1 MKVNM
6 ELDGEPISIEQSSP
20 SDNSTGLNQREDF
33 PYFNNSFNNADGI
46 NHADSEGRIRMVAAS
61 AAQNTP
67 NYFDQDNFY
76 PADGQ
81 QGGFFRNIGQSIS
94 TNVKDV
100 FSPESSKERQ
110 SSRVSNRA
118 DRKDVR
124 RGKKESKTD
133 ERKSRADLN
142 RAVGQDKASDIELAK
157 ALGGSDKQPMS
168 TTTKVLIGVGVL
180 AVVGAIAYFVIKKK
194 K

>member
-20 SDNSTGLNQREDF
+20 ADRTTGLNTREDF
-33 PYFNNSFNNADGI
+33 PYFNNSFNNADGMI
-46 NHADSEGRIRMVAAS
+46 NHADAEGRIRMVAAS

-76 PADGQ
+76 PADGVVQ
-81 QGGFFRNIGQSIS
+81 NLKQSIS
-94 TNVKDV
+94 SAL
-100 FSPESSKERQ
+100 SPEEARKRREARKARRDTRTSSKAE
-110 SSRVSNRA
+110 
-118 DRKDVR
+118 
-124 RGKKESKTD
+124 

-142 RAVGQDKASDIELAK
+142 RAIGQDKQSDVELAK
-157 ALGGSDKQPMS
+157 ALGASDSQPMS

>member
-33 PYFNNSFNNADGI
+33 PYFNNSFNNADGMI
-46 NHADSEGRIRMVAAS
+46 NHADADGRIRMVAAS

-76 PADGQ
+76 PAEGPKK
-81 QGGFFRNIGQSIS
+81 GFFRNIGQAYGNAAKGAAGFLS
-94 TNVKDV
+94 
-100 FSPESSKERQ
+100 EEQSKERRDARNKRRDI
-110 SSRVSNRA
+110 RVGA
-118 DRKDVR
+118 KA
-124 RGKKESKTD
+124 EET
-133 ERKSRADLN
+133 KSRADLN
-142 RAVGQDKASDIELAK
+142 RELGKDKASDLELAK
-157 ALGGSDKQPMS
+157 ALGASDKQPMS

>member
-6 ELDGEPISIEQSSP
+6 ELDGEAISIEQSSP
-20 SDNSTGLNQREDF
+20 SDRSTGLNQREDF
-33 PYFNNSFNNADGI
+33 PYFNNSFNNADGMI

-76 PADGQ
+76 PADGVRAV
-81 QGGFFRNIGQSIS
+81 GRNIKGFLSEDEA
-94 TNVKDV
+94 KKRR
-100 FSPESSKERQ
+100 EER
-110 SSRVSNRA
+110 RKNRGL
-118 DRKDVR
+118 RT
-124 RGKKESKTD
+124 ESKAD

-142 RAVGQDKASDIELAK
+142 REVGKDKQSDVELAK
-157 ALGGSDKQPMS
+157 ALQGGDAKTPMS
-168 TTTKVLIGVGVL
+168 TTTKVLIGAGIL

>member
-1 MKVNM
+1 MKINM

-33 PYFNNSFNNADGI
+33 PYFNDSFNNADGMI
-46 NHADSEGRIRMVAAS
+46 NHADSEGRIKMIAAVAG
-61 AAQNTP
+61 QNTP

-76 PADGQ
+76 PADGIK
-81 QGGFFRNIGQSIS
+81 GIGQSIGQ
-94 TNVKDV
+94 NIKGF
-100 FSPESSKERQ
+100 FSEDEAKTRKEGRKVRRDTRT
-110 SSRVSNRA
+110 SSRA
-118 DRKDVR
+118 
-124 RGKKESKTD
+124 E

-142 RAVGQDKASDIELAK
+142 RAVGQDKASDVELAK
-157 ALGGSDKQPMS
+157 ALGKSDSEPMS

>member
-1 MKVNM
+1 M

-33 PYFNNSFNNADGI
+33 PYFNNSFNNADGMI
-46 NHADSEGRIRMVAAS
+46 NHADADGRIRMVAAVAS
-61 AAQNTP
+61 QNTP

-76 PADGQ
+76 PAEGPIKRFLSGEQ
-81 QGGFFRNIGQSIS
+81 
-94 TNVKDV
+94 
-100 FSPESSKERQ
+100 SKERRDARNKRRDI
-110 SSRVSNRA
+110 RVGA
-118 DRKDVR
+118 KA
-124 RGKKESKTD
+124 EET
-133 ERKSRADLN
+133 KSRADLN
-142 RAVGQDKASDIELAK
+142 RAIGQPNAADTELAK
-157 ALGGSDKQPMS
+157 ALGASDKQPMS

>member
-1 MKVNM
+1 M

-33 PYFNNSFNNADGI
+33 PYFNNSFNNADGMI
-46 NHADSEGRIRMVAAS
+46 NHADSEGRIRMIAAVAG
-61 AAQNTP
+61 QNTP

-81 QGGFFRNIGQSIS
+81 QGGFFRNVGQSFS
-94 TNVKDV
+94 TNIQDV
-100 FSPESSKERQ
+100 FSPESTKKRQ
-110 SSRVSNRA
+110 SSRKSNRE

-142 RAVGQDKASDIELAK
+142 RAVGQDKASDVELAK
-157 ALGGSDKQPMS
+157 SLGGSDSKPMS
-168 TTTKVLIGVGVL
+168 TTTKVLIGVGVV
-180 AVVGAIAYFVIKKK
+180 AVIGAIAYFVIKKK

>member
-33 PYFNNSFNNADGI
+33 PYFNNSFNNADGMI
-46 NHADSEGRIRMVAAS
+46 NHADSEGRISMVVAS

-76 PADGQ
+76 PADGIRAKLQ
-81 QGGFFRNIGQSIS
+81 QGSQARKESRK
-94 TNVKDV
+94 VK
-100 FSPESSKERQ
+100 SE
-110 SSRVSNRA
+110 
-118 DRKDVR
+118 DRRDVR
-124 RGKKESKTD
+124 LGKKEAKTS
-133 ERKSRADLN
+133 EIQSRADLN
-142 RAVGQDKASDIELAK
+142 REVGKDKQSDIELAK
-157 ALGGSDKQPMS
+157 ALQGGDSQPMS
-168 TTTKVLIGVGVL
+168 TTTKVLIGVGIL

>member
-1 MKVNM
+1 MKINM

-33 PYFNNSFNNADGI
+33 PYFNNSFNNADGMI
-46 NHADSEGRIRMVAAS
+46 NHADSEGRIKYVIAS

-76 PADGQ
+76 PAEGPKK
-81 QGGFFRNIGQSIS
+81 GFFRNVGQVYGNAAKGAAGFLS
-94 TNVKDV
+94 
-100 FSPESSKERQ
+100 EEQSKARRDARNKRRDI
-110 SSRVSNRA
+110 RVGA
-118 DRKDVR
+118 KA
-124 RGKKESKTD
+124 EET
-133 ERKSRADLN
+133 KSRADLN
-142 RAVGQDKASDIELAK
+142 RELGKEKASDLELAK
-157 ALGGSDKQPMS
+157 ALGASDKQPMS
-168 TTTKVLIGVGVL
+168 TTTKVLIGVGVV